1 MSQPIR
7 NHDNRLNLALLQK
20 SKHLFRATRATLL
33 TVIVT
38 SVVCLSQ
45 FEYMS
50 ANLNLNYTN
59 GNNRTARPRI

>member
-7 NHDNRLNLALLQK
+7 NHDNRLNLALFQK
-20 SKHLFRATRATLL
+20 SKHLFRTTRATLL

-45 FEYMS
+45 LEYMS
-50 ANLNLNYTN
+50 ANFNLNYTN
-59 GNNRTARPRI
+59 GNNRTARPRR